1 MQIIAYPHEQNEVY
15 TDEGEMRTVLN
26 GRVPE
31 VSAVD
36 SGSIRWR
43 PGDRQISHRIPKQ
56 EIGGPIRGSAVDES
70 VKYQICESQPTPLV
84 EYYPEGRILLIDNCQ
99 KSAAGEE
106 MSESIIVHYDT
117 DEHDIRSLVVAVDI
131 DSADF
136 VLRPFADAI
145 LAKYGIWREP
155 ESDREREARLK
166 TEGSSRG
173 NGEISA
179 LEVAAPGASGIQPG
193 TRQLIYRQWEDGSS
207 RPRNSG
213 KHHRPLRQGQAR

>member
-1 MQIIAYPHEQNEVY
+1 M
-15 TDEGEMRTVLN
+15 
-26 GRVPE
+26 
-31 VSAVD
+31 
-36 SGSIRWR
+36 
-43 PGDRQISHRIPKQ
+43 
-56 EIGGPIRGSAVDES
+56 DES

-166 TEGSSRG
+166 RKA
-173 NGEISA
+173 A
-179 LEVAAPGASGIQPG
+179 LEATAKYPLWKSPPPARVEYNPERDSLFIDSGRTGVVGQEMAENIIVHYDKDKPDEQCSAVAFRIDGAERVLKPFVDAILKRHGVEREG
-193 TRQLIYRQWEDGSS
+193 EA
-207 RPRNSG
+207 
-213 KHHRPLRQGQAR
+213 ARTWAQD